1 MMLRRFVV
9 VFAAL
14 ASAIALVVPPPARAA
29 EPIRIGFMAP
39 LSGVFAQAGKD
50 MLAGFQ
56 LGLEQAGYQVAGR
69 KIELIVEDNEGQ
81 TATAIAKYRKL
92 VTQDRVHLLAGIL
105 LVNTGYALV
114 PFIERD
120 QLPTLYLTTP
130 DDLTK
135 RRRVKWVLRT
145 NFAAS
150 QPMHAL
156 GDYAARVLKL
166 RRVATIALDNGFGH
180 EEIGGFQKVFDVN
193 GGKVV
198 QKLWYPLN
206 ALDFA
211 PYLAQIRRDVD
222 ALCTVNVAAQAVRF
236 FVQYD
241 TSALKGQVPMIGSGV
256 GTDVAVLRAIK
267 SQPVGMISALIWAP
281 TLDYPA
287 NRAFLKLAEAKLGR
301 VPSYFT
307 AVMYS
312 AARWSLEGARLVDG
326 QVEKRAEFLAAIKKA
341 AETIE
346 DPRGPIKFDE
356 YNNPTQNVY
365 ILKTEI
371 VDGKLQNTVIHTYP
385 MVSQFWTWSPEEF
398 LKQPAYSRDYPP
410 VSAD

>member
-1 MMLRRFVV
+1 MLPRLAIVLAILSFTAGV
-9 VFAAL
+9 AP
-14 ASAIALVVPPPARAA
+14 ASAAPAG

-39 LSGVFAQAGKD
+39 LSGVFAQAGRD

-56 LGLEQAGYQVAGR
+56 LGLEQAGYAVAGR

-81 TATAIAKYRKL
+81 TATAVAKYRKL
-92 VTQDRVHLLAGIL
+92 VTQDRIHLLAGIL

-114 PFIERD
+114 PLIERD

-135 RRRVKWVLRT
+135 RRRVKWILRT

-150 QPMHAL
+150 QPMHAF
-156 GDYAARVLKL
+156 GDYVANQLKYK
-166 RRVATIALDNGFGH
+166 RVATIALDNGFGH
-180 EEIGGFQKVFDVN
+180 EQIGGFQAVFEAN

-222 ALCTVNVAAQAVRF
+222 AVVSVNVAAQAVRF
-236 FVQYD
+236 MQQYD
-241 TSALKGQVPMIGSGV
+241 TSALKGKVAHVGSGV
-256 GTDVAVLRAIK
+256 GTDAGVLRALGREPIGVV
-267 SQPVGMISALIWAP
+267 SNLLWSAALPNA
-281 TLDYPA
+281 A
-287 NRAFLKLAEAKLGR
+287 NQAFLKLVEPKVGKS
-301 VPSYFT
+301 PSYFT
-307 AVMYS
+307 AIMYS
-312 AARWSLEGARLVDG
+312 AARWTVEGARLVNGD
-326 QVEKRAEFLAAIKKA
+326 VDKRDTFLAAIKKA

-356 YNNPTQNVY
+356 YNNPTENIY
-365 ILKTEI
+365 ILRTDE
-371 VDGKLQNTVIHTYP
+371 VDGRLQNSVIHTYP

-398 LKQPAYSRDYPP
+398 LKRPPYSRDYPP
-410 VSAD
+410 VSTN